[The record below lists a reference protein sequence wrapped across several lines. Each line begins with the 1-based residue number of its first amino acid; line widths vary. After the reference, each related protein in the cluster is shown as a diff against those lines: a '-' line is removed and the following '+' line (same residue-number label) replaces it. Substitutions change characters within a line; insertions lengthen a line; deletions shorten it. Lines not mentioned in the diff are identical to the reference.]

1 VIDEIRDHLTGA
13 HMVFV
18 TAGMGGGTGTGAA
31 PVVARVAKE
40 LGILTIGV
48 VTKPFHFE
56 GQRRMRFAE
65 AGIIELQKCVDTQI
79 IIPNQ
84 NLFRVANEKTTF
96 ADAFAI
102 ACITDLMV
110 KEGLINLDFADVR
123 AIMREMGK
131 AMMGTGEASGEK
143 RALRAAEAAIANPL
157 IDDVT
162 MKGARGLLI
171 SITGGR
177 DLTLYEVDE
186 AATRIREEVDQDA
199 NIIVGATFDEGLEGI
214 IRVSVVATGIDHVA
228 TAARPQ
234 GDTRIAELT
243 QRLRADTQRI
253 AAERFEPQPQARP
266 APAATSRQS
275 VEQAA
280 AAAVAAAVLPAATT
294 EDVTIRPITP
304 KPSLFVEPVLAEPA
318 PQEMPK
324 TFIPPE
330 PERAG
335 RGPRMP
341 RIEDLPIPA
350 QNEIRARRGEV
361 AESGPE
367 KQRLSLL
374 QRLAQVGLGRRE
386 DDASVQRPVPAMPA
400 LPPLDRMPQRPPAR
414 GPDPV
419 SEYAK
424 RLPPAPAPQGL
435 DIHGRQ
441 APPAHKPVDDDQLE
455 IPAFLRRQAN

>member
-1 VIDEIRDHLTGA
+1 
-13 HMVFV
+13 
-18 TAGMGGGTGTGAA
+18 
-31 PVVARVAKE
+31 
-40 LGILTIGV
+40 
-48 VTKPFHFE
+48 
-56 GQRRMRFAE
+56 
-65 AGIIELQKCVDTQI
+65 
-79 IIPNQ
+79 
-84 NLFRVANEKTTF
+84 
-96 ADAFAI
+96 
-102 ACITDLMV
+102 
-110 KEGLINLDFADVR
+110 
-123 AIMREMGK
+123 
-131 AMMGTGEASGEK
+131 
-143 RALRAAEAAIANPL
+143 
-157 IDDVT
+157 
-162 MKGARGLLI
+162 
-171 SITGGR
+171 
-177 DLTLYEVDE
+177 VDE

-228 TAARPQ
+228 TAAWPQ

-243 QRLRADTQRI
+243 QKLRADTQRI
-253 AAERFEPQPQARP
+253 AAERVERFEPQPQARP
-266 APAATSRQS
+266 APAAASRHS
-275 VEQAA
+275 VGQAA
-280 AAAVAAAVLPAATT
+280 AAAVAAAVLPAGTT

-304 KPSLFVEPVLAEPA
+304 KPSLFIEPVLAEPA

-324 TFIPPE
+324 AFIPPE

-335 RGPRMP
+335 RSPRMP

-386 DDASVQRPVPAMPA
+386 GDASEQRPMPAMP
-400 LPPLDRMPQRPPAR
+400 PPLDRMPQRPPAR

-435 DIHGRQ
+435 DMHGRQ
-441 APPAHKPVDDDQLE
+441 VPANHKPVEDDQLE